1 MPKISVIIPVYN
13 KEKYI
18 RQTVESV
25 LNQTFSDFEL
35 ILIDDG
41 SIDNSLNIIKQF
53 NDIRIKYISQTNQ
66 GVAAARNNGVAT
78 ANGELIAFLDA
89 DDMWH
94 PHHLQE
100 ISFLY
105 KHFPDAG
112 FFATAYEIQFR
123 HKVIKQVI
131 YNFEQKHSLIDKYYR
146 FSKAIHLFY
155 TSNFAVKKTVF
166 NEVSGFKKMHSEDID
181 LFLTIGTKHKMA
193 YSKVVTM
200 TYTLDAEN
208 SLSGKYETEKKI
220 VLAEN
225 FKELEKNDVALKEF
239 LDFNRYAW
247 AVEFKLDN
255 KESEAQKLIKQINF
269 NNLTFTQR
277 FLIKRSVKQLQF
289 LKKIQRSLKKY
300 NIHMRASSS

>member
-18 RQTVESV
+18 RQTIESV
-25 LNQTFSDFEL
+25 LSQRFSDFEL

-41 SIDNSLNIIKQF
+41 SLDNSLNIIKQF
-53 NDIRIKYISQTNQ
+53 KDKRIKYTSQSNQ
-66 GVAAARNNGVAT
+66 GVSAARNKGVAM
-78 ANGELIAFLDA
+78 ANSELIAFLDA

-94 PHHLQE
+94 PHHLHE
-100 ISFLY
+100 ISLLY
-105 KHFPDAG
+105 KIFPDAG
-112 FFATAYEIQFR
+112 FFATAYEIQFH
-123 HKVIKQVI
+123 HKVIKQIV

-181 LFLTIGTKHKMA
+181 LFLSIGTKYKMA

-200 TYTLDAEN
+200 TYTLNAEN

-225 FKELEKNDVALKEF
+225 FKALEKNDVALKEF

-247 AVEFKLDN
+247 AIEFKLDN
-255 KESEAQKLIKQINF
+255 KEREAQDLIKQIDF
-269 NNLTFTQR
+269 KNLTFTQQ
-277 FLIKRSVKQLQF
+277 FLIKRSVKQLKF
-289 LKKIQRSLKKY
+289 LKKIQHSLKKY
-300 NIHMRASSS
+300 NIHMRASSN